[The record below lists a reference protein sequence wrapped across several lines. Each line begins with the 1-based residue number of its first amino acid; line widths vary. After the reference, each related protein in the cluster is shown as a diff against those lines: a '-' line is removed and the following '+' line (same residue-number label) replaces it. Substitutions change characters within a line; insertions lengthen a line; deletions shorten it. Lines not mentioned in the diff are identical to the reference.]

1 MPQKASPA
9 SFDWMQLQVP
19 DFNDPNFSQASHHN
33 PLDEFLDCKLKQG
46 KRIIIHCAAGKE
58 WTGTISAALLIRQG

>member
-1 MPQKASPA
+1 
-9 SFDWMQLQVP
+9 MQLPVP

-58 WTGTISAALLIRQG
+58 LTGTI